1 MKKYKLKG
9 LECAHC
15 AQKMEER
22 LNQLPEVK
30 ECSIHFATSL
40 LFIDTDRYLSDEK
53 ILKVI
58 QKIEPNVT
66 IESKLD
72 GLHHHHGECGCDC
85 GCNHDDT
92 TGQVKSLKGLD
103 VYTFTISNL
112 DCANCAMKVEQAIQ
126 QMPIIKEASLSFATQ
141 TLQVKTNQLMNAE
154 QLLKQLKK
162 TIDQVEDNVYIEA
175 KKQHELKQAKLFD
188 FKQNWMLVLGIIIF
202 IISLLIPKPYAIFTF
217 MISYLLIGKNVLQK
231 AFRNILKGEIFDE
244 NFLMSIASIGA
255 FVIGEY
261 SESVAVLMFYS
272 IGELFQAYAVNK
284 TRTSISSLMN
294 LKSDYSNIKTANG
307 MIEVKSEDVQIDD
320 IIIVKVGEKIPL
332 DGIIISGE
340 STLDTSSLTGESLPK
355 YVKVNDEVL
364 AGMINL
370 SNLLEIKV
378 SKTYANSTV
387 AKIIEMIENASS
399 KKAPIENFITRFAKI
414 YTPIVCLCALLL
426 AIIPNLI
433 FKDAVFS
440 DWLYRALTFL
450 VVSCPCALVISIP
463 LGLYAGLGKA
473 SKLGALIKGSNY
485 LEMLKDIDTIVFDK
499 TGTLTHGN
507 FEVIETSG
515 IDNILEIAAYGEYY
529 SNHPIALSI
538 VSAYKQKI
546 DESRIANFKEIAG
559 KGIEVEI
566 DQTKVLLGNATF
578 MSEKQIPYQ
587 QYNRIGTI
595 VYVAINQKIVGFIV
609 VADTI
614 KESAIKGIQA
624 LKNSGIKKTIMLSGD
639 IESVANDVATKLK
652 IDQVYAKLLPQ
663 DKVKIVEQLLN
674 TSKVAFVGD
683 GINDAPVLA
692 RANVGIAMGGI
703 GSDAAIEA
711 ADIVL
716 MQDNIETIAH
726 TINLSKKTNF
736 ILKQNVTFTLI
747 IKIGVLLLTMFGLS
761 NMWMGVFADVGV
773 TLIAILNS
781 VRILK

>member
-40 LFIDTDRYLSDEK
+40 LFIDSDRYLSDEK

-58 QKIEPNVT
+58 QKIEPDVT

-72 GLHHHHGECGCDC
+72 GLHHHGECGCEC

-92 TGQVKSLKGLD
+92 ANEVKSLKGLD

-126 QMPIIKEASLSFATQ
+126 QMPMIKEAALSFATS
-141 TLQVKTNQLMNAE
+141 TLQVKTNETMNDE
-154 QLLKQLKK
+154 QLIKQLEK
-162 TIDQVEDNVYIEA
+162 TIDQVEKGVVIELRKA
-175 KKQHELKQAKLFD
+175 NEIKQAKLFD

-255 FVIGEY
+255 FIIGEY

-294 LKSDYSNIKTANG
+294 LKSDFSNLKTANG
-307 MIEVKSEDVQIDD
+307 IIEVNSEDVQIDD

-332 DGIIISGE
+332 DGIIINGE

-355 YVKVNDEVL
+355 YVKEHDEVL

-370 SNLLEIKV
+370 SNILEVKV

-433 FKDAVFS
+433 FKDAIFT

-485 LEMLKDIDTIVFDK
+485 LEMLKDIDTVVFDK

-507 FEVIETSG
+507 FEVVETNG
-515 IDNILEIAAYGEYY
+515 LDNILEIAAHGEYF

-538 VSAYKQKI
+538 VSAYKQEI
-546 DESRIANFKEIAG
+546 NQSRISNFKEIAG
-559 KGIEVEI
+559 KGIEVNI
-566 DQTKVLLGNATF
+566 DQKQVILGNSTF

-587 QYNRIGTI
+587 VCDSIGTI
-595 VYVAINQKIVGFIV
+595 VYVTMNQKVVGYIV
-609 VADTI
+609 VSDTI
-614 KESAIKGIQA
+614 KESSIKGIQA
-624 LKNSGIKKTIMLSGD
+624 LKQCGIKNTIMLSGD
-639 IESVANDVATKLK
+639 IERVANHVASKLN
-652 IDQVYAKLLPQ
+652 IDKVYAQLLPQ
-663 DKVKIVEQLLN
+663 DKVHIVEQLLN

-692 RANVGIAMGGI
+692 RANIGIAMGGI

-711 ADIVL
+711 ADMVL
-716 MQDNIETIAH
+716 MQDNIETIAK
-726 TINLSKKTNF
+726 TIKLSKKTNH
-736 ILKQNVTFTLI
+736 ILKQNVTFTLV